1 MIQIMLEIL
10 NQFRQVPLYHLC
22 LEGIIV
28 LVLLWLL
35 YHLFLEGIIVLVLFW
50 LLYSKRFKNEKNIN
64 DLSSLTE
71 EEEDRILS
79 HWKPEPLVPEV
90 DYNDPA
96 LHVPL
101 VEGKPGKVITVDG
114 FKCLNFATHNYL
126 GFVGRRDIEEEAVKC
141 IQKFGVGSCGPR
153 AFYGKL

>member
-1 MIQIMLEIL
+1 MIQIMLEML
-10 NQFRQVPLYHLC
+10 NKFRQVSINHLF

-28 LVLLWLL
+28 VVLLWLL
-35 YHLFLEGIIVLVLFW
+35 YHLFLEGIIALVLLW
-50 LLYSKRFKNEKNIN
+50 LLYSRRFKNEKNN
-64 DLSSLTE
+64 DLTSLTKE
-71 EEEDRILS
+71 EENRILS
-79 HWKPEPLVPEV
+79 QWKPEPLVPEV
-90 DYNDPA
+90 DYNDAA

-101 VEGKPGKVITVDG
+101 VEGKPGKEITVDG

>member
-10 NQFRQVPLYHLC
+10 DQFRLVPF
-22 LEGIIV
+22 
-28 LVLLWLL
+28 
-35 YHLFLEGIIVLVLFW
+35 YHLFLEAILSLVLIW
-50 LLYSKRFKNEKNIN
+50 LLWGIYSKRFKNNEKNN
-64 DLSSLTE
+64 NTNVTETSLTK
-71 EEEDRILS
+71 EEEDIILS
-79 HWKPEPLVPEV
+79 QWKPEPLVPEV
-90 DYNDPA
+90 DYNHPA
-96 LHVPL
+96 LHVPF
-101 VEGKPGKVITVDG
+101 VEGKPGKEITVDG

>member
-1 MIQIMLEIL
+1 MIQIMLEML
-10 NQFRQVPLYHLC
+10 NKFRQVSINHLF

-28 LVLLWLL
+28 VVLLWLL
-35 YHLFLEGIIVLVLFW
+35 YHLFLEGIIALVLLW
-50 LLYSKRFKNEKNIN
+50 LVYSRRFKNEKNTN
-64 DLSSLTE
+64 DLTSLTK

-90 DYNDPA
+90 DYNDAA

-101 VEGKPGKVITVDG
+101 VEGKPGKEITVDG